1 MITAPTTIGIPRIL
15 AFFDSPSLLNYIIF
29 AVIGLAVLVLA
40 AFLVYVFFL
49 WRKNAHQ
56 EAQGLR
62 YIFFQVTN
70 PRTDETEIAA
80 AAQFFASLV
89 SLAKEGLQH
98 FVAGQEDVALE
109 IVSVNGEIS
118 FYVAMPL
125 ELKDFV
131 AKKINS
137 FYPHAVLTEVP
148 EYNLFENPGYVD
160 LREFKLKKP
169 AFYPLTTYKE
179 MEEVD
184 PLNNLTQALAKLEPG
199 EAAAVQVLVAPAT
212 NRWQG
217 SGLRFLGKAKAPAVE
232 GKKKVHVSEELL
244 KEVEAKIAQPGF
256 DTSIRVVV
264 NGRSKAS
271 VTLRL
276 ADISGALAQ
285 LNNAVGNRLLPKG
298 IVWRTFQKKAALR
311 AFFYRFLPVVWGKMV
326 LTSDE
331 LATIWHLPGGKVVT
345 PGIKWAGARQASAP
359 VSTPQQGLY
368 LGYSNYQGQAHPVF
382 ILPDD
387 RRRHMYII
395 GQTGTGKTE
404 FLKFMAIQDIYA
416 GNGLAF
422 IDPHGTAIDDLLRQ
436 IPQHRMQDVIYFD
449 AGDFERPFGLNI
461 LEAQTETQKHLIVNS
476 FIALLYKLYDPNR
489 QGIMGPQLERAVRN
503 VMLTAMSE
511 PGNTLVEVLRLLI
524 DPNFSKI
531 MIPKI
536 QDPLVKRYWTD
547 EMAQTSDFH
556 KSEKMGYFVSKFDR
570 FVTERT
576 MRNIIGQ
583 SKSSFDLT
591 QVMQQKKILLVD
603 LGKGKIGEENSN
615 FLGLLLV
622 PRILAAAMARGTEN
636 IPDFYLYVDEF
647 QNFATD
653 AFETILSEARKYK
666 LDLTVA
672 NQFISQ
678 IEEDIRNAVFG
689 NVGTLAAFRVG
700 VDDAE
705 YLTTQFEPIFK
716 KEDLINNPVGQAYMK
731 LLINGSPTH
740 PFSLVTDWKR
750 IQAAPKNEEV
760 ARRIVEFSRMTYGRD
775 VHQVEAEINQRSQLA
790 GPSVVASPP
799 QVPPVGGR

>member
-1 MITAPTTIGIPRIL
+1 MNSTAAINYPGLNFLSSPGSLLDIVLVVVLGLGVLVLL
-15 AFFDSPSLLNYIIF
+15 AFF
-29 AVIGLAVLVLA
+29 G
-40 AFLVYVFFL
+40 YVFFL

-62 YIFFQVTN
+62 YLFFQVTN

-80 AAQFFASLV
+80 AAQFFASLT

-109 IVSVNGEIS
+109 IVAKSGEIV
-118 FYVAMPL
+118 FYVAMPM
-125 ELKDFV
+125 ELRDF
-131 AKKINS
+131 ALKKINS
-137 FYPHAVLTEVP
+137 FYPHAILTEVP
-148 EYNLFENPGYVD
+148 EYDLFETPGYVD
-160 LREFKLKKP
+160 IAEYKLKKP
-169 AFYPLTTYKE
+169 AFYPLTTYRE

-184 PLNNLTQALAKLEPG
+184 PLNNLTQALAKLEKG
-199 EAAAVQVLVAPAT
+199 EAAAVQLLVAPAT
-212 NRWQG
+212 SQWQG
-217 SGLRFLGKAKAPAVE
+217 KGLRFLGHAKAPAEE
-232 GKKKVHVSEELL
+232 GKKKGHVGEELL
-244 KEVEAKIAQPGF
+244 KEIETKIAEPGF
-256 DTSIRVVV
+256 DVALRVVV
-264 NGRSKAS
+264 NAKNKSAAQ
-271 VTLRL
+271 LRL
-276 ADISGALAQ
+276 NDIKGALYQ
-285 LNNAVGNRLLPKG
+285 LNNAVGNGMKPKD
-298 IVWRTFQKKAALR
+298 IVWRTFQKKMALK
-311 AFFYRFLPVVWGKMV
+311 AYLYRFLPVVWGKMI

-331 LATIWHLPGGKVVT
+331 LATVWHLPGAKVVT

-368 LGYSNYQGQAHPVF
+368 LGYSNFQGQAKPVF

-395 GQTGTGKTE
+395 GQTGTGKSE

-416 GNGLAF
+416 GNGMAF
-422 IDPHGTAIDDLLRQ
+422 IDPHGTAIDDLLSQ
-436 IPQHRMQDVIYFD
+436 IPQNRMQDVIYFD

-476 FIALLYKLYDPNR
+476 FIALLYKLYDPNH

-511 PGNTLVEVLRLLI
+511 PGNTMVEVLRLLI
-524 DPNFSKI
+524 DPSFAQR

-576 MRNIIGQ
+576 MRNILGQ
-583 SKSSFDLT
+583 TTSSFDLG
-591 QVMQQKKILLVD
+591 QIMAQKKILLVD
-603 LGKGKIGEENSN
+603 LSKGKIGEENSN

-622 PRILAAAMARGTEN
+622 PRILASAMARGTEN
-636 IPDFYLYVDEF
+636 VPDFYLYVDEF

-653 AFETILSEARKYK
+653 SFETILSEARKYK
-666 LDLTVA
+666 LNLTVA

-678 IEEDIRNAVFG
+678 IQEDVRNAVFG

-700 VDDAE
+700 SDDAE
-705 YLTTQFEPIFK
+705 YLAHQFEPVFK
-716 KEDLINNPVGQAYMK
+716 KEDLINNPVGQAYMR
-731 LLINGSPTH
+731 LLINGSPSH

-750 IQAAPKNEEV
+750 IQAAPRDGNV
-760 ARRIVEFSRMTYGRD
+760 ARVVVEYSRQTYGRD
-775 VHQVEAEINQRSQLA
+775 ARQVEADINQRSQLV
-790 GPSVVASPP
+790 PASPP
-799 QVPPVGGR
+799 PGVPPTSVK